1 MNKFIVLTLAVAAV
15 GLSACSSERVSNF
28 PSYKLKV
35 EQGNELDANK
45 VQQLQAGMTRE
56 QVRLLLGTPS
66 IRSAFH
72 ANRWDYQFLIS
83 RNGVVKENHNL
94 TVYFDGDLL
103 SRYEGSALQAAG
115 HSQSAEPQAAPAE

>member
-1 MNKFIVLTLAVAAV
+1 MNKLIVLTLAVAAM

-83 RNGVVKENHNL
+83 RNGVVKVNHNL

-115 HSQSAEPQAAPAE
+115 HSQAAEPQAAPAE

>member
-103 SRYEGSALQAAG
+103 SRFEGSALQAAG

>member
-115 HSQSAEPQAAPAE
+115 HSQASEPQAAPAE

>member
-115 HSQSAEPQAAPAE
+115 HSQAAEPQAAPAE

>member
-1 MNKFIVLTLAVAAV
+1 MNKFIILTLAVAAL
-15 GLSACSSERVSNF
+15 GLGACSSERVSNF

-45 VQQLQAGMTRE
+45 VKQLQAGMTRE

-103 SRYEGSALQAAG
+103 SRVEGSAVDAASQATPAA
-115 HSQSAEPQAAPAE
+115 AE

>member
-72 ANRWDYQFLIS
+72 ANRWDYQFLVS

-94 TVYFDGDLL
+94 TVYFDGDVLN
-103 SRYEGSALQAAG
+103 RVEGTAVQAAA
-115 HSQSAEPQAAPAE
+115 QAAEPQAASAE

>member
-1 MNKFIVLTLAVAAV
+1 MNKLIVLTLAVAAM

-72 ANRWDYQFLIS
+72 SNRWDYQFLIS

-115 HSQSAEPQAAPAE
+115 HSQAAEPQAAPAE

>member
-1 MNKFIVLTLAVAAV
+1 MNKLIVLTLAVAAM

-83 RNGVVKENHNL
+83 RNGVVKENHKL

-115 HSQSAEPQAAPAE
+115 HSQAAEPQAAPAE

>member
-1 MNKFIVLTLAVAAV
+1 MNKFIVLTLAVAAM

-115 HSQSAEPQAAPAE
+115 HSQAAEPQAAPAE

>member
-15 GLSACSSERVSNF
+15 GLSACSTERVSNF

-115 HSQSAEPQAAPAE
+115 HSQAAEPQAAPAE

>member
-1 MNKFIVLTLAVAAV
+1 MNKYIVLTLALAAL

-35 EQGNELDANK
+35 EQGNELDP
-45 VQQLQAGMTRE
+45 QRLSQLQAGMTRE

-72 ANRWDYQFLIS
+72 ADRWDYQFVVT
-83 RNGVVKENHNL
+83 RNGIIEANHNL
-94 TVYFDGDLL
+94 TVYFDGNVLN
-103 SRYEGSALQAAG
+103 RAEGSALNAAAAT
-115 HSQSAEPQAAPAE
+115 SAQ

>member
-115 HSQSAEPQAAPAE
+115 HSQAAEPQSAPAE

>member
-56 QVRLLLGTPS
+56 QVRVLLGTPS

-115 HSQSAEPQAAPAE
+115 HSQAAEPQAAPAE

>member
-1 MNKFIVLTLAVAAV
+1 MNKLIVLTLAVAAM

-115 HSQSAEPQAAPAE
+115 HSQAAEPQAAPAE

>member
-1 MNKFIVLTLAVAAV
+1 MNKFIILTLAVAAL

-45 VQQLQAGMTRE
+45 VKQLQAGMTRE

-103 SRYEGSALQAAG
+103 SRVEGSAVDAATQATPAA
-115 HSQSAEPQAAPAE
+115 AE

>member
-1 MNKFIVLTLAVAAV
+1 MNKLIVLTLAVAAV

-115 HSQSAEPQAAPAE
+115 HSQAAEPQAAPAE

>member
-1 MNKFIVLTLAVAAV
+1 MNKFIILTLAVAAL

-45 VQQLQAGMTRE
+45 VKQLQAGMTRE

-103 SRYEGSALQAAG
+103 SRVEGSAVDAASQATPAA
-115 HSQSAEPQAAPAE
+115 AE

>member
-1 MNKFIVLTLAVAAV
+1 MNKYMIITLAAAAI

-35 EQGNELDANK
+35 EQGNELDRSKLA
-45 VQQLQAGMTRE
+45 QLQAGMTRE

-72 ANRWDYQFLIS
+72 ANRWDYQFLVT

-94 TVYFDGDLL
+94 TVYFDGDVLN
-103 SRYEGSALQAAG
+103 RVEGSALQAAD
-115 HSQSAEPQAAPAE
+115 HQAASAE

>member
-1 MNKFIVLTLAVAAV
+1 MNKNLILILAVAAV

-45 VQQLQAGMTRE
+45 IAQLQTGMTRE

-72 ANRWDYQFLIS
+72 ANRWDYQFLVS
-83 RNGVVKENHNL
+83 RNGVVKESHSL
-94 TVYFDGDLL
+94 TVFFDGDVF
-103 SRYEGSALQAAG
+103 SRAEGSALQAA
-115 HSQSAEPQAAPAE
+115 QTQAAAPAAK

>member
-66 IRSAFH
+66 IRAAFH

-115 HSQSAEPQAAPAE
+115 HSQAAEPQAAPAE

>member
-1 MNKFIVLTLAVAAV
+1 
-15 GLSACSSERVSNF
+15 
-28 PSYKLKV
+28 
-35 EQGNELDANK
+35 
-45 VQQLQAGMTRE
+45 MTRE

-94 TVYFDGDLL
+94 TVYFDGDVLN
-103 SRYEGSALQAAG
+103 RVEGSAVQAAA
-115 HSQSAEPQAAPAE
+115 QAAAPQAAAAE

>member
-1 MNKFIVLTLAVAAV
+1 MNKFIVLTLAVAAM
-15 GLSACSSERVSNF
+15 GLSACSSELVSNF

-103 SRYEGSALQAAG
+103 SRVEGSALQAAG
-115 HSQSAEPQAAPAE
+115 HSQAAEPQAAPAE

>member
-1 MNKFIVLTLAVAAV
+1 MNKYIVLTLAVAAL

-35 EQGNELDANK
+35 EQGNELDPQRLA
-45 VQQLQAGMTRE
+45 QLQAGMTRE

-72 ANRWDYQFLIS
+72 ANRWDYQFAVT
-83 RNGVVKENHNL
+83 RNGITQENHNL
-94 TVYFDGDLL
+94 TVYFDGDVL
-103 SRYEGSALQAAG
+103 SRAEGSALN
-115 HSQSAEPQAAPAE
+115 PAEKTDKP